1 MEKDETNIGNQLVFD
16 SNKNRGSNTN
26 TIANENTNTSIN
38 NMKKTNPINNG
49 THTPKQRKTYTK
61 GKNLLIILACF
72 SLLLASIY
80 QHFNNKEDILIL
92 LQQGEPAAVEFK
104 EVYGVYKT
112 YELRD
117 ENGNFISYGVM
128 ASASG
133 YGGPIKMLT
142 FVDQEGMI
150 TNALLLEDS
159 ETPLYLK
166 KVLAAGYPENI
177 KGKVVTEPLAN
188 QDGIDAVS
196 GATRTVEGITL
207 AVEKGIYQIGQ
218 NQLGLTVPTLKTF
231 YFQWQDALVSC
242 LLVMAILAATFKKN
256 KLRPWILVA
265 TVFILG
271 FMENNSLTIGNYM
284 SILSWKMPN
293 FFERPIWYVMVVG
306 IFLVTLLWG
315 RNIYCSWLCPFGAV
329 QEGIYKSL
337 NLVDY
342 KPNPKLILTARKNRW
357 FFLWLAALLA
367 LLFNNPGIASFEP
380 FSVFFDGDGNTSQ
393 WIMMGLILLFSI
405 FLLRFWCRI
414 FCPVG
419 TFLDF
424 LAGCKRKFKRF
435 FRKKDEASGKP
446 AVTSCQKTPL
456 IEKEEYTSIKKEK
469 CPSCSKGKP
478 EETQLSGGVKTV
490 AVATFIIWVLIIG
503 ALTQNLGLF

>member
-1 MEKDETNIGNQLVFD
+1 MNKNLS
-16 SNKNRGSNTN
+16 SNK
-26 TIANENTNTSIN
+26 
-38 NMKKTNPINNG
+38 
-49 THTPKQRKTYTK
+49 K
-61 GKNLLIILACF
+61 GIFIGRKNLLIILACI
-72 SLLLASIY
+72 SLLLAAIY
-80 QHFNNKEDILIL
+80 QQFSNKEDILSL
-92 LQQGEPAAVEFK
+92 LQQGEPAAVEFQ
-104 EVYGVYKT
+104 EISGVYKT

-117 ENGNFISYGVM
+117 ENGNFLSYGVM
-128 ASASG
+128 TSASG

-142 FVDQEGMI
+142 FVDQEGFI
-150 TNALLLEDS
+150 ANALLLEDS

-166 KVLAAGYPENI
+166 RVLAAGYPENLQ
-177 KGKVVTEPLAN
+177 GKVVTEPLVD
-188 QDGIDAVS
+188 QEGIDAVS

-207 AVEKGIYQIGQ
+207 AVEKGMYQIGQ

-231 YFQWQDALVSC
+231 YFQWQDGLVIL
-242 LLVMAILAATFKKN
+242 LLVIAILAATLKKS

-284 SILSWKMPN
+284 SILALKMPT
-293 FFERPIWYVMVVG
+293 FFERPIWYVMVIG
-306 IFLVTLLWG
+306 IFFVTLLLG
-315 RNIYCSWLCPFGAV
+315 RNIYCSWLCPFGAI

-342 KPNPKLILTARKNRW
+342 KANPKLIQTARKNRW

-424 LAGCKRKFKRF
+424 LAVCKRKFKRF

-446 AVTSCQKTPL
+446 AVASCQRTTL
-456 IEKEEYTSIKKEK
+456 MDKEK
-469 CPSCSKGKP
+469 CTSCSKGKP
-478 EETQLSGGVKTV
+478 EEVQLSGGDKIV
-490 AVATFIIWVLIIG
+490 AVGIFIIWALILG
-503 ALTQNLGLF
+503 ALIQNLGLF